1 MPAARQHVLAER
13 GVGGSYAYADTDTG
27 VAFALSKNRLTAE
40 FSAAEQVAGIVT
52 KAVAEGH

>member
-1 MPAARQHVLAER
+1 VLAER